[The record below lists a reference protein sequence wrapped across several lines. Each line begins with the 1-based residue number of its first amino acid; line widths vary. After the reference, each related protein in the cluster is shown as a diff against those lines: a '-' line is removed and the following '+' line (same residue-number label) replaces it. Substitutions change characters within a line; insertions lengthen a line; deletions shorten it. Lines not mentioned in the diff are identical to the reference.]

1 MSHFSFS
8 LALVFNLFQF
18 IPFCIYSS
26 LYEKVHAAWIKIHI
40 QSKSFSLNV
49 KNKFEKVVG
58 SAVLVTLKA
67 SDRGAV
73 VRL

>member
-1 MSHFSFS
+1 MFH
-8 LALVFNLFQF
+8 V
-18 IPFCIYSS
+18 
-26 LYEKVHAAWIKIHI
+26 AWIKINI
-40 QSKSFSLNV
+40 QCKYFSLNV

-58 SAVLVTLKA
+58 SVVLVMLKA

>member
-1 MSHFSFS
+1 MSHFS
-8 LALVFNLFQF
+8 LALVL
-18 IPFCIYSS
+18 YSS
-26 LYEKVHAAWIKIHI
+26 LYENVHVAWIKIYI
-40 QSKSFSLNV
+40 QSKYVLLNV

-67 SDRGAV
+67 SDRGSV